1 MKKLERNRH
10 VKNHEWNNVFLPFPF
25 PLLPLSIPFI
35 PLLLLRRFSYDPIK
49 FFVPFLFFPAM
60 PPQVDHPVPGQRG
73 AMVPPKSNSDGNIV
87 LKRSPSKDLKKIF
100 LRAMR
105 TSKMKSLFKFKR
117 SRPRSPVDVVKN
129 ATSLLSY
136 LNSPPHSSGTR
147 HAEKVSSIVFFF
159 LRL

>member
-1 MKKLERNRH
+1 MEQRI
-10 VKNHEWNNVFLPFPF
+10 PA
-25 PLLPLSIPFI
+25 IPFSSSSFI
-35 PLLLLRRFSYDPIK
+35 NPTHSSSSLAAFLYDPIK

-147 HAEKVSSIVFFF
+147 HAEKVSSSFFYVFNEP
-159 LRL
+159 LTNNL